1 MARRGRGNHQ
11 ELERFRR
18 LVAQLVG
25 CGRGNVHGIAGPEDL
40 VVIIE
45 PDRADAVQDVVKLLH
60 GAVQMTPFGAA

>member
-1 MARRGRGNHQ
+1 
-11 ELERFRR
+11 
-18 LVAQLVG
+18 
-25 CGRGNVHGIAGPEDL
+25 VHGIAGPEDL